1 MTSEAPER
9 GFGIVGT
16 GVIAAMHA
24 AAVAALPRARLAAVT
39 DVADGAAAAFAA
51 ARGCA
56 AEPGLDQ
63 LLARPDVDVVCVC
76 VPSGLHAE
84 IGVRAAQA
92 GKHLVV
98 EKPIDVTLAAADRL
112 IEAARAAGV
121 ALTVISQHRFDP
133 GLIELKRLLGD
144 GALGRLVLAEA
155 STKWYRTQA
164 YYDSAAWRGTW
175 AMDGGSLMN
184 QGIHYVDLLRW
195 CMGPV
200 TEVTAVCATQAHQ
213 VEVEDTALAIVRFG
227 SGAVGTILSS
237 TAAYPGFPQRLEIT
251 GTDGTVIVEDG
262 RIVRRGGGRRG
273 RRGCWGSWGCGRPGR
288 DRGGQPRRADRR
300 PAGRGRG
307 GARTRRGR
315 PGRPRRARDRPRRVR
330 VGAYRRPSAA
340 HRCAGVMTVT
350 LSGFAD
356 EISPD
361 PREQLATLATE
372 SITHLEL
379 RSAWSVSV
387 ADLTGAQLAEF
398 RAMLAD
404 AGVAV
409 SAIGSP
415 IGKIPV
421 GAPIGPEL
429 DRMRRVAATARELG
443 TTIVRVF
450 SFFIPAGEPP
460 ERYRAQ
466 VIDRMAA
473 LAEIAAGQGLVLAHE
488 NEKEIFGD
496 TPGRCTDLITSVNS
510 PALRATFDAANFVQC
525 GVRPF
530 SEAYGPLRPHL
541 VYLQVKDALAATG
554 EVVPAG
560 QGDGQMRE
568 TLAALRDS
576 GFAGV
581 MSLEPHLA
589 RAGRYGGFSGPEG
602 FTLAAR
608 SLKLIL
614 NELGI
619 SWR

>member
-1 MTSEAPER
+1 MTSGAPER

-24 AAVAALPRARLAAVT
+24 AAITTLPRARLAAVT

-84 IGVRAAQA
+84 VGVRAARA

-262 RIVRRGGGRRG
+262 RIVRRAFGAQATAGDPGEDADPGAGAVGALGGHGAAADPAAIEVASHAAQIADLLAAVEEGRAPAVDG
-273 RRGCWGSWGCGRPGR
+273 QAGR
-288 DRGGQPRRADRR
+288 DALEIVRAVYES
-300 PAGRGRG
+300 
-307 GARTRRGR
+307 ARTGA
-315 PGRPRRARDRPRRVR
+315 P
-330 VGAYRRPSAA
+330 VG
-340 HRCAGVMTVT
+340 
-350 LSGFAD
+350 
-356 EISPD
+356 
-361 PREQLATLATE
+361 
-372 SITHLEL
+372 
-379 RSAWSVSV
+379 
-387 ADLTGAQLAEF
+387 LTG
-398 RAMLAD
+398 
-404 AGVAV
+404 
-409 SAIGSP
+409 S
-415 IGKIPV
+415 
-421 GAPIGPEL
+421 
-429 DRMRRVAATARELG
+429 
-443 TTIVRVF
+443 
-450 SFFIPAGEPP
+450 
-460 ERYRAQ
+460 
-466 VIDRMAA
+466 
-473 LAEIAAGQGLVLAHE
+473 
-488 NEKEIFGD
+488 
-496 TPGRCTDLITSVNS
+496 
-510 PALRATFDAANFVQC
+510 
-525 GVRPF
+525 
-530 SEAYGPLRPHL
+530 
-541 VYLQVKDALAATG
+541 
-554 EVVPAG
+554 
-560 QGDGQMRE
+560 
-568 TLAALRDS
+568 
-576 GFAGV
+576 
-581 MSLEPHLA
+581 
-589 RAGRYGGFSGPEG
+589 
-602 FTLAAR
+602 
-608 SLKLIL
+608 
-614 NELGI
+614 
-619 SWR
+619 